1 MIVTLNLDRSVCSTE
16 YDNQWNNMVWLPIL
30 NLILSSISLALMVM
44 YFYEMTKVFQKMR
57 NEYQFS
63 IKAKEE
69 QQKLEAVLKK
79 DQESRR

>member
-44 YFYEMTKVFQKMR
+44 YFYEMT
-57 NEYQFS
+57 
-63 IKAKEE
+63 
-69 QQKLEAVLKK
+69 
-79 DQESRR
+79 